1 MRFEMAG
8 RAFLRTGLG
17 LSVAWLSLSG
27 TVLAQAWTDVTNPVG
42 GPAESIGRYAGGC
55 LVGGE
60 RLEPDGTGYQA
71 IRLSR
76 NRHYG
81 HPDLVRFVQDLAR
94 QADNAGIGLLPVGDM
109 SQPRGGPMIQAHA
122 SHQVGL
128 DVDIFFRL
136 DLPALAP
143 ARREDPELPSYVEG
157 SPQRTDARFGEQHFE
172 LVRLAASDSR
182 VARIFVHP
190 AIKQALCER
199 EWPDRSF
206 LRTVRPWYGHED
218 HMHVRLHCP
227 AGSSDCVA
235 QAPPGAGDGCGAE
248 VASWLD
254 RGPLPRRPPGVRR
267 EPVLP
272 PRCEALE
279 N

>member
-1 MRFEMAG
+1 MSVAKVYRALLRAG
-8 RAFLRTGLG
+8 FG
-17 LSVAWLSLSG
+17 LSMASVSLCGTLNAQIWGEVA
-27 TVLAQAWTDVTNPVG
+27 
-42 GPAESIGRYAGGC
+42 GPAAGPPESIGRYAAGC
-55 LVGGE
+55 LVGAE
-60 RLEPDGTGYQA
+60 RLAPDGPGFQA
-71 IRLSR
+71 VRLSR

-81 HPDLVRFVQDLAR
+81 HPQLVGFVRDLAR
-94 QADNAGIGLLPVGDM
+94 QAENADLGLLPVGDM

-143 ARREDPELPSYVEG
+143 AQREDLDLPSYVDSEP
-157 SPQRTDARFGEQHFE
+157 PQIDARFGEQHFE
-172 LVRLAASDSR
+172 LLRLAASDSR

-190 AIKQALCER
+190 AIKQALCEQD
-199 EWPDRSF
+199 WPERSF

-227 AGSSDCVA
+227 AGSADCVA

-248 VASWLD
+248 IDSWLD
-254 RGPLPRRPPGVRR
+254 RGPLPRRPPGIRR
-267 EPVLP
+267 DPTLP
-272 PRCEALE
+272 PRCEVLP
-279 N
+279 